1 MTEVTRIEPGGRAV
15 LFAFDDR
22 SIPWRYRLRLEMH
35 RPEKYDGNPVIARG
49 PSGAA
54 DERRAENS
62 PVIHDG
68 ERFRMWYIARDD
80 GAGETA
86 PGERERYNT
95 SRGGRGGISEIGTTG
110 DIVHSYDT
118 GRICCAESDDGYH
131 WHKPDLGIVE
141 YRGSTHNN
149 ICDLEPGTGSM
160 DVLFQPDAP
169 PARRYLMVIEFTA
182 WRHLK
187 KPPPLEMASIT
198 RFAASPDGYRWTMLQ
213 EEPGVVGQHHEVFC
227 LYRYRDRYHIAGHQA
242 SPLLYL
248 PLQRHRALPYCGPRT
263 MVVWRSPDVD
273 RWPLETCHAFFK
285 PMQSSSPYRTGW
297 DREEVHM
304 GAYVTPYPNVCL
316 GVCGQWHHPI
326 TGAPER
332 PDYRGEEVAVDLGF
346 ILSNDGVHFR
356 EPAPGFTFVGRD
368 QELSWDRDWRDNTT
382 RDRMLEQGPVLME
395 QGPLLNIG
403 DRTVLYYTACT
414 PHGNLMGSMSNIG
427 MATLPRE
434 RFGSLTPVDGA
445 DYGQAVTDTIQA
457 ASAAQLCANVELPPG
472 GRLEAALTDPDGL
485 AELPGYEL
493 DASRAL
499 TESGLAQRLT
509 WRDRPALP
517 AGAFRIRIRLT
528 AGSRLYALYVEG

>member
-1 MTEVTRIEPGGRAV
+1 MNEVTRVEPGERAA

-22 SIPWRYRLRLEMH
+22 SIPWRYRLRMEMH
-35 RPEKYDGNPVIARG
+35 RPEKYDGNPVVTRG
-49 PSGAA
+49 PAGSV
-54 DERRAENS
+54 DERRAQNS
-62 PVIHDG
+62 PVVHDG

-80 GAGETA
+80 GAGEA
-86 PGERERYNT
+86 SPGERERYEA
-95 SRGGRGGISEIGTTG
+95 SHGGHGGISEIGTTG

-131 WHKPDLGIVE
+131 WRKPDLGIVE
-141 YRGSTHNN
+141 YRGSTRNN

-160 DVLFQPDAP
+160 DVL
-169 PARRYLMVIEFTA
+169 
-182 WRHLK
+182 
-187 KPPPLEMASIT
+187 
-198 RFAASPDGYRWTMLQ
+198 
-213 EEPGVVGQHHEVFC
+213 
-227 LYRYRDRYHIAGHQA
+227 
-242 SPLLYL
+242 YL
-248 PLQRHRALPYCGPRT
+248 PLQRHPARPYCGPRT
-263 MVVWRSPDVD
+263 MVVWRSPEVD

-285 PMQSSSPYRTGW
+285 PMQSSSPYLTGW

-326 TGAPER
+326 TGTPER

-356 EPAPGFTFVGRD
+356 EPAPGFTFIGRD
-368 QELSWDRDWRDNTT
+368 QELSWDCDWRDNTT
-382 RDRMLEQGPVLME
+382 RDRMLLE

-445 DYGQAVTDTIQA
+445 SYGQAVTDTIQA
-457 ASAAQLCANVELPPG
+457 GSATELYANVELPPG

-485 AELPGYEL
+485 AELAGYEL

-499 TESGLAQRLT
+499 TGSGLEQRLT
-509 WRDRPALP
+509 WRGRAALP
-517 AGAFRIRIRLT
+517 AGAFRIRTRLT
-528 AGSRLYALYVEG
+528 EGSRLYALYVAA